1 MIKSLGIMIGGIF
14 VGAVGMEIAH
24 KKYPKALNEF
34 YKKSR
39 EITSGARKVCREA
52 KEAFRAG
59 YDGVTRSQRAA
70 ATSA

>member
-24 KKYPKALNEF
+24 KKCPKALKEF

-52 KEAFRAG
+52 KEAFMAG